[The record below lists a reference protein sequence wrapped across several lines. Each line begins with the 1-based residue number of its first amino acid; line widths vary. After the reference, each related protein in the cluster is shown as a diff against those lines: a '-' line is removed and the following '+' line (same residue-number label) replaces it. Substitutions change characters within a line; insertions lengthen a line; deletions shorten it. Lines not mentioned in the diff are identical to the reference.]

1 MIALLSSIWA
11 ARNMIAVGLAAAAA
25 PVAWIYISRLQSRA
39 ERAETEVVR
48 LGQDLDAA
56 VHAADAN
63 AQAVE
68 RAKQDA
74 ALTIAA
80 LERERNALAARGER
94 VQVIYKEITRAPE
107 SDDGP
112 VAPVLARTLDSLRGT
127 TAAQGGH

>member
-1 MIALLSSIWA
+1 MIALLSSLWA
-11 ARNMIAVGLAAAAA
+11 ARNMVAVGLAAASALAA
-25 PVAWIYISRLQSRA
+25 WLYISHLQSRA

-48 LGQDLDAA
+48 LGQDLEAA

-80 LERERNALAARGER
+80 LERERNALAERGER
-94 VQVIYKEITRAPE
+94 VQVIYKEIARAPE

-112 VAPVLARTLDSLRGT
+112 VAPVLARTLDGLRGST
-127 TAAQGGH
+127 AQGGH